1 MKFGAFFLLQS
12 PLARPT
18 GEVYAQALG
27 QMQYADDL
35 GFDSVWIAE
44 HHFSNYGYC
53 PNPLMLAV
61 KAAQVTRRVRI
72 GTAVIVLPFWHPLR
86 LAEDIALADVLT
98 EGRLDVG
105 VARGYQPYEFQ
116 RLGLDISQSR
126 ALSDDTL
133 DVLLKALS
141 TVGFTHE
148 GPYYAL
154 AETTTYPRPAQQP
167 HPPIWLAA
175 TSKESVE
182 SAVRRG
188 MNLFTT
194 TSTRPISAL
203 EETAA
208 VLESARAQ
216 HGASPH
222 ATEFA
227 VQQHV
232 HVAPTDAEA
241 KTRLDHSL
249 WHHRHSN
256 RLRLGTVNVEAGV
269 AHAAPMED
277 EPSLEDL
284 YNTHTIAGSPE
295 RVRERIQEYL
305 DVSGMTQLNCYLNL
319 GSLEDGVVRDS
330 MRLMAEKVMPH
341 FK

>member
-126 ALSDDTL
+126 AHIRRYVGRAAEGAIHGGLHPRGP
-133 DVLLKALS
+133 VLRP
-141 TVGFTHE
+141 GRN
-148 GPYYAL
+148 
-154 AETTTYPRPAQQP
+154 TTYPRPAQQP

-194 TSTRPISAL
+194 TSDAPHERP
-203 EETAA
+203 
-208 VLESARAQ
+208 
-216 HGASPH
+216 
-222 ATEFA
+222 
-227 VQQHV
+227 
-232 HVAPTDAEA
+232 
-241 KTRLDHSL
+241 
-249 WHHRHSN
+249 
-256 RLRLGTVNVEAGV
+256 
-269 AHAAPMED
+269 
-277 EPSLEDL
+277 
-284 YNTHTIAGSPE
+284 
-295 RVRERIQEYL
+295 
-305 DVSGMTQLNCYLNL
+305 
-319 GSLEDGVVRDS
+319 
-330 MRLMAEKVMPH
+330 
-341 FK
+341 